1 MSAPAFV
8 ALTERGA
15 VLARKIAAS
24 FPGAAVHGLDRR
36 VANPDLAFSDT
47 TSHLR
52 ALFAAGRPT
61 VAVCAS
67 GVVIRALAPLLSD
80 KTAEPPVLALAE
92 DGSAVVPLLAGH
104 RGANE
109 LARKIAALDRKS
121 TRLNSSHTDIS
132 RMPSSA

>member
-52 ALFAAGRPT
+52 AQIGRAH
-61 VAVCAS
+61 V
-67 GVVIRALAPLLSD
+67 
-80 KTAEPPVLALAE
+80 
-92 DGSAVVPLLAGH
+92 
-104 RGANE
+104 
-109 LARKIAALDRKS
+109 
-121 TRLNSSHTDIS
+121 
-132 RMPSSA
+132 